1 MLHALSLGAVLG
13 LLWLL
18 LSGIFEAWLLAL
30 GLGSII
36 LVVIFA
42 NRMDVIDHE
51 GHPIHISWRA
61 LLYWPWL
68 AREIVKANWDV
79 ARVILSPKMPITPKV
94 LRINATQVTELGHV
108 FYANSITL
116 TPGTVTLRLKNGA
129 IDVHSLTRTA
139 EEGLL
144 SGEMGRRVHAVE
156 GAADDTVVGSK
167 NV

>member
-1 MLHALSLGAVLG
+1 MLHALSLGGVLG

-18 LSGIFEAWLLAL
+18 LSGIFEGWLLAL
-30 GLGSII
+30 GLCS
-36 LVVIFA
+36 LVVVVIFA
-42 NRMDVIDHE
+42 NRMDVIDRE

-68 AREIVKANWDV
+68 AREIVNANIDV
-79 ARVILSPKMPITPKV
+79 ARVILSPELSITPKV

-116 TPGTVTLRLKNGA
+116 TPGTVTLSLENGA
-129 IDVHSLTRTA
+129 MSVHSLTKSA

-144 SGEMGRRVHAVE
+144 SGDMDRRVHAVE
-156 GAADDTVVGSK
+156 GAADNTVKRKKHV
-167 NV
+167 

>member
-1 MLHALSLGAVLG
+1 LLHALSLGAVLG

-36 LVVIFA
+36 LVVVFA
-42 NRMDVIDHE
+42 NRMDVIDRE

-94 LRINATQVTELGHV
+94 LCINATQVTELGHV

-144 SGEMGRRVHAVE
+144 SGEMDRRVHAVE

>member
-1 MLHALSLGAVLG
+1 MLHALCLGGVLG

-18 LSGIFEAWLLAL
+18 LSGIFEVWLLAL

-36 LVVIFA
+36 VVVIFS

-68 AREIVKANWDV
+68 AWEIVKANWDV

-94 LRINATQVTELGHV
+94 LHIKATQVTELGHV

-116 TPGTVTLRLKNGA
+116 TPGTITLSLENGA
-129 IDVHSLTRTA
+129 MDVHSLTPIA

-144 SGEMGRRVHAVE
+144 SGEMDRRVHAVE
-156 GAADDTVVGSK
+156 GAADGTLESTK